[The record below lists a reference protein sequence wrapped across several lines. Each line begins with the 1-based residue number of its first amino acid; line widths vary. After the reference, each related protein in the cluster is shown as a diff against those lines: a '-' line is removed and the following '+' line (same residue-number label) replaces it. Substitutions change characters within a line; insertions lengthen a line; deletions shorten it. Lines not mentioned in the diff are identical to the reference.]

1 MLIVTII
8 SAISLPRGKTY
19 LILINPFTRIRQND
33 YYSFGFFASE
43 QFIQFIAANVT
54 EILTFDE
61 VEIYSQI
68 FWQRSPIRSM
78 ERAQNSAVRTLGI
91 VRESSIM

>member
-1 MLIVTII
+1 MII
-8 SAISLPRGKTY
+8 TLSDL
-19 LILINPFTRIRQND
+19 
-33 YYSFGFFASE
+33 ASE
-43 QFIQFIAANVT
+43 QFIQLIAANVT